1 MKFLLILKNGWKLE
15 FKHIFKEMIFMYTC
29 DVCTKYVCR
38 TGNLEE
44 APLNCPCRELDN
56 IEEVKKFY
64 LEKENMNLAHNSAL
78 VESEGYCKQTRV
90 EEIIN
95 FANKCGYKK
104 LGLAFCV
111 GLSKEAKIFASI
123 LRNHGFEVESL
134 ACKNG
139 SVLKEFIGISN
150 EEQVRPCTYEPMCNP
165 IGQAKLLNQSGTQ
178 LNILLGLCVGHD
190 SLFLKYSEAPVTVF
204 AVKDRVLGHN
214 PLAAIYMAE
223 GYYKKKLFK

>member
-1 MKFLLILKNGWKLE
+1 
-15 FKHIFKEMIFMYTC
+15 MYTC
-29 DVCTKYVCR
+29 DACTKYVCR

-64 LEKENMNLAHNSAL
+64 LEKENMNLARNSAL

-190 SLFLKYSEAPVTVF
+190 SLFLKYSEAPVTIF

>member
-1 MKFLLILKNGWKLE
+1 
-15 FKHIFKEMIFMYTC
+15 MIFMYTC
-29 DVCTKYVCR
+29 DACTKYVCR

-123 LRNHGFEVESL
+123 LINHGFEVESL

-190 SLFLKYSEAPVTVF
+190 SLLLKYSEAPVTVF

>member
-1 MKFLLILKNGWKLE
+1 
-15 FKHIFKEMIFMYTC
+15 MYTC
-29 DVCTKYVCR
+29 DACTKYVCR

-190 SLFLKYSEAPVTVF
+190 SLLLKYSEAPVTVF

>member
-1 MKFLLILKNGWKLE
+1 
-15 FKHIFKEMIFMYTC
+15 MYTC
-29 DVCTKYVCR
+29 DACTKYVCR

-56 IEEVKKFY
+56 IEKVKKFY

>member
-1 MKFLLILKNGWKLE
+1 
-15 FKHIFKEMIFMYTC
+15 MYTC

-64 LEKENMNLAHNSAL
+64 LEKENMNLAHNSAR

-123 LRNHGFEVESL
+123 LRNHEFEVESL

>member
-1 MKFLLILKNGWKLE
+1 
-15 FKHIFKEMIFMYTC
+15 MYTC

-38 TGNLEE
+38 TGNPAE

-56 IEEVKKFY
+56 IEEIKKFY
-64 LEKENMNLAHNSAL
+64 LEKENMKLAHNSAL

-111 GLSKEAKIFASI
+111 GLSKEAKLFASI
-123 LRNHGFEVESL
+123 LRNQGFTVESL
-134 ACKNG
+134 SCKNG
-139 SVLKEFIGISN
+139 SILKEFINISN

-165 IGQAKLLNQSGTQ
+165 IGQAKLLNQSGTE

-190 SLFLKYSEAPVTVF
+190 SLFLKHSEAPVTVF